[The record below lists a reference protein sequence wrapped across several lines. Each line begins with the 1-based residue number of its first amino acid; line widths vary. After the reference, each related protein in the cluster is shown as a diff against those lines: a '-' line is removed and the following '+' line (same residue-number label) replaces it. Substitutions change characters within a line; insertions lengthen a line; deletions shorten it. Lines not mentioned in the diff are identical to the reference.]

1 MSFQPVIPL
10 GGVAGW
16 EFLKRTRARQE
27 QSFVDSPS
35 IRQATAAFRDSFSE
49 IRRATE
55 LVENRQALRVV
66 LGAFGLQDDLDNR
79 AFIGKVIS
87 DGVDQPDALAN
98 RLADKRYFSLARSL
112 THLAPGGSG
121 VAPPGLADGLTR
133 RFQASEFE
141 VAVGK
146 SNEDMRFSLSYA
158 RKMPAIAE
166 GLRSDAAQWFEIL
179 GDPPTRRV
187 IETALG
193 LPREF
198 ATLDLDEQVLRL
210 KAAAKKAFGVSKAA
224 DFAAPEMIE
233 TVTQRFLLMDQLR
246 DTQTGMSGASVA
258 LMLLSGGRNA

>member
-27 QSFVDSPS
+27 KSFVDSPS
-35 IRQATAAFRDSFSE
+35 VKQATTAFGGVFSK
-49 IRRATE
+49 IRTAKE

-87 DGVDQPDALAN
+87 DGFGQPDALAN
-98 RLADKRYFSLARSL
+98 RLADKRYLSLAKEL
-112 THLAPGGSG
+112 AHLAPGGSG
-121 VAPPGLADGLTR
+121 VAPPGLADSLTR

-141 VAVGK
+141 VAIGK
-146 SNEDMRFSLSYA
+146 SNENMRFSLVYA

-166 GLRSDAAQWFEIL
+166 GLRSDTAQWFEIL

-193 LPREF
+193 LPSEF
-198 ATLDLDEQVLRL
+198 AALGLDEQVFRL
-210 KAAAKKAFGVSKAA
+210 QAAAKTAFGVSRAA
-224 DFAAPEMIE
+224 DFATPEMIE

-246 DTQTGMSGASVA
+246 ETQTVMSGASVA